1 MAPVP
6 AELIGRWNLD
16 PVLLLVLSALP
27 ILYFTMAQSRIRLS
41 TRAFWGAW
49 ALSILLFVSPF
60 CALTSALFS
69 ARVVHHLLLTIVLA
83 PLIVLSLGRLRL
95 RGSVAVWTVL
105 QAVLFWFWHAPAPY
119 SAALS
124 NDGLYWLM
132 QLSILG
138 GAVLFWIAVSNA
150 SLPMAIGGLL
160 TSMVA
165 MGLLGALITF
175 AGHPLYAPHFLSTQ
189 AWGLSPL
196 EDQQLAGLI
205 MWGPGG
211 GFYLAAAL
219 LLASRWLRRQD
230 MAGATS

>member
-1 MAPVP
+1 VP
-6 AELIGRWNLD
+6 
-16 PVLLLVLSALP
+16 
-27 ILYFTMAQSRIRLS
+27 
-41 TRAFWGAW
+41 
-49 ALSILLFVSPF
+49 
-60 CALTSALFS
+60 
-69 ARVVHHLLLTIVLA
+69 
-83 PLIVLSLGRLRL
+83 
-95 RGSVAVWTVL
+95 GSVALWTIV

-138 GAVLFWIAVSNA
+138 SAVPFWIAVSNA